1 MVLYELC
8 KINRTSFAL
17 VHFSDHTKTYVFP
30 KNEEIPVEMVLE
42 CAETF
47 LDGGTNFDNTLR
59 EVNCLIL
66 DDRFE
71 KPDVVFITDGIC
83 DVSDE
88 ILNTFEKLKLDTG
101 TKLTGILLD
110 QGENLKFT
118 LQKFADRVYRTS
130 ELLQEQIVENLME
143 DRI

>member
-1 MVLYELC
+1 M
-8 KINRTSFAL
+8 
-17 VHFSDHTKTYVFP
+17 
-30 KNEEIPVEMVLE
+30 
-42 CAETF
+42 
-47 LDGGTNFDNTLR
+47 
-59 EVNCLIL
+59 

-88 ILNTFEKLKLDTG
+88 ILNTFEKLKSDTG